1 MNTTH
6 RQHILAIVLGVP
18 LAAAFAFPASARHL
32 VN

>member
-6 RQHILAIVLGVP
+6 RQHILAIVLSIALG
-18 LAAAFAFPASARHL
+18 AAFAPSASARHL